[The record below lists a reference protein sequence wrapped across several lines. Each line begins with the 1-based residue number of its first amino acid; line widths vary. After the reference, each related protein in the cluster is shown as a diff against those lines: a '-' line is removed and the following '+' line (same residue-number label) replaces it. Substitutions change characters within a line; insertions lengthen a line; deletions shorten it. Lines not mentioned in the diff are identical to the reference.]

1 MVRKEEKA
9 SGEANLNANITPSFE
24 EDFCEIIQIAL
35 LVDFVEFI
43 GVFDRDFGSN
53 QYGISRE
60 FRIIRCLG

>member
-9 SGEANLNANITPSFE
+9 SGEANLNANITASFE

-43 GVFDRDFGSN
+43 DIHGRRLRSN
-53 QYGISRE
+53 DGR
-60 FRIIRCLG
+60 FHG